1 MPPDLLKQPCP
12 GSDDTDD
19 YDCPSP
25 PPPSSDGSRHLV
37 TPLVVTAPVV
47 LFLFLASLSIY
58 CFIRRRRLRRQQQQ
72 QSLLAGVQADGPEP
86 AAAAATDVEAGA
98 TEEDEAVQHHAWHI
112 RTVGLDEAAIES
124 IALTRYRPG
133 TVPGAADCPVCLG
146 EFLDGELLRL
156 LPRCAHAFHAPCI
169 ATWLRAHVNCP
180 LCRAHVVLDD
190 DPAAGAADS
199 NASPADAEQVSGD
212 AGTLGHEQPGQRQE
226 ELRVQIDQCDQLSS
240 PEPQRRR
247 TRDFRR
253 VVSMDPS
260 VVSSGQVP
268 QDKNS
273 SKENQGDGGGAA
285 CCELPSGSGRLCQMK
300 RSLSGGA
307 RWSLGSRHRRARS
320 SLLPS

>member
-1 MPPDLLKQPCP
+1 MPPDSLKPPCP

-19 YDCPSP
+19 YQCPSP
-25 PPPSSDGSRHLV
+25 PPSNGSSRHLV
-37 TPLVVTAPVV
+37 TPLVVTAFVV

-72 QSLLAGVQADGPEP
+72 QSLLAGVQEDGTQP

-98 TEEDEAVQHHAWHI
+98 PEDEVVQHHAWHI

-133 TVPGAADCPVCLG
+133 TVLGAADCPVCLG

-180 LCRAHVVLDD
+180 LCRAHVVLHD
-190 DPAAGAADS
+190 DPAAGTGDS
-199 NASPADAEQVSGD
+199 NASPADAEQVSS
-212 AGTLGHEQPGQRQE
+212 GTETLDHEQPGQRQE

-260 VVSSGQVP
+260 VVSARQSGKDIP
-268 QDKNS
+268 GN
-273 SKENQGDGGGAA
+273 GGGAA
-285 CCELPSGSGRLCQMK
+285 CGELPSGSGRLCQMK
-300 RSLSGGA
+300 RSLSGGP

>member
-1 MPPDLLKQPCP
+1 MPPDLVKQPCP

-19 YDCPSP
+19 YDCTSP
-25 PPPSSDGSRHLV
+25 PPPSSSNGSRHLV
-37 TPLVVTAPVV
+37 TPLVVTAFVV
-47 LFLFLASLSIY
+47 VFLFLASLSIY

-72 QSLLAGVQADGPEP
+72 SLLAGVQPDGPQLAS
-86 AAAAATDVEAGA
+86 AAAAIDVEAGA
-98 TEEDEAVQHHAWHI
+98 PEDEVVQHHAWHI

-124 IALTRYRPG
+124 IALTPYRAG
-133 TVPGAADCPVCLG
+133 STALGAADCPVCLG

-190 DPAAGAADS
+190 DSAGAADS
-199 NASPADAEQVSGD
+199 NASPADAEQAPSD
-212 AGTLGHEQPGQRQE
+212 AGTLDHEQPGQRQE

-260 VVSSGQVP
+260 VVSARQSGKDIP
-268 QDKNS
+268 GS
-273 SKENQGDGGGAA
+273 GGGA
-285 CCELPSGSGRLCQMK
+285 CGEVPSGSGRLCQMK
-300 RSLSGGA
+300 RSLSGGG
-307 RWSLGSRHRRARS
+307 RWSLGSRHHRARS

>member
-12 GSDDTDD
+12 GSYDADD
-19 YDCPSP
+19 YECPSP
-25 PPPSSDGSRHLV
+25 PPPPSSNGSRHLV
-37 TPLVVTAPVV
+37 TPLVVTAFVV

-72 QSLLAGVQADGPEP
+72 SLLAGVQPDGTQP

-98 TEEDEAVQHHAWHI
+98 PEDEAVQHHAWHI

-133 TVPGAADCPVCLG
+133 TVLGAADCPVCLG

-199 NASPADAEQVSGD
+199 NASPAHAEQASSGTE
-212 AGTLGHEQPGQRQE
+212 TLDHEQPGQRQDE
-226 ELRVQIDQCDQLSS
+226 QDELRVQIDQCDQLSS

-247 TRDFRR
+247 ARDFRR

-260 VVSSGQVP
+260 VVSARQQSGKDIP
-268 QDKNS
+268 GN
-273 SKENQGDGGGAA
+273 GGGAA
-285 CCELPSGSGRLCQMK
+285 CCELPSGSGHLCQMK
-300 RSLSGGA
+300 RSLSGGG